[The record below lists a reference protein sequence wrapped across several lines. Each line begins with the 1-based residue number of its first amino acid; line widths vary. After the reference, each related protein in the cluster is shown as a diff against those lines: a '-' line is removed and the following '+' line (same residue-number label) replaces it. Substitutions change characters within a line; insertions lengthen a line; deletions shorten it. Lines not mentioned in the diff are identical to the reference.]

1 MINAGTYRTSAA
13 LIFDR
18 GGLLAA
24 VACILLL
31 TMQFQTTPLGLQA
44 QNIPLTSVLALLCL
58 PLALLRIP
66 RSPLMALVAL
76 FACYVIL
83 QSLVWLVVDLSGG
96 DADVRI
102 ISWARQFGAFVA
114 GIAIFIVLRTTMRS
128 IDDRQVTQYV
138 LWGTVPLF
146 VLSILNIGWGALG
159 LEWAGDVVLTAREIL
174 VPRGYTSAMRA
185 TGLATE
191 PSTLA
196 GSIVVIILPFLLF
209 LGTERKHRWAFILLL
224 VVTTLTFGW
233 TFSFSGLVLLVMV
246 LIMGVVMGPDRRM
259 MVLVITVFIV
269 LGLLALVLFPS
280 NQVLRHT
287 AALALGREN
296 ISFIDRFYSTFGPLL
311 QSFSSLTTLGY
322 GLGGT
327 VSHFKEMLPPDVQ
340 ADILAVK
347 WKELPNLGTFIGRIF
362 GETGLIGFSLF
373 STMIGIA
380 FFQIKK
386 TLREGAENPRFLL
399 ITRFGLLAAV
409 MSSAMIFGS
418 FHTPYLWFWLAL
430 ADSRY
435 VMGVRARNIKTLNP

>member
-1 MINAGTYRTSAA
+1 MMNAGTSRTSAD
-13 LIFDR
+13 LVFDR
-18 GGLLAA
+18 AGLLAA
-24 VACILLL
+24 VAGMLLI

-58 PLALLRIP
+58 PFALLKIP
-66 RSPLMALVAL
+66 RSPLMTLVAI
-76 FACYVIL
+76 FACYVVL
-83 QSLVWLVVDLSGG
+83 QSLIWLVVDLSGG
-96 DADVRI
+96 DTDIRI
-102 ISWARQFGAFVA
+102 VSWARQFGAFTA
-114 GIAIFIVLRTTMRS
+114 GIATFIVLRSSLMFL
-128 IDDRQVTQYV
+128 DDHQVLRYV
-138 LWGTVPLF
+138 ILGTVPMF

-159 LEWAGDVVLTAREIL
+159 LEWAGDIVRGVREIL
-174 VPRGYTSAMRA
+174 VPRGYTAPMRA

-209 LGTERKHRWAFILLL
+209 LGAEREHRLVFTVLL

-233 TFSFSGLVLLVMV
+233 TFSFSGLILLIMV
-246 LIMGVVMGPDRRM
+246 LMTGIAIGPDRRM
-259 MVLVITVFIV
+259 MAVVITVFLA
-269 LGLLALVLFPS
+269 LGLLALFLFPS

-296 ISFIDRFYSTFGPLL
+296 VSFIDRFYSTFGPFL
-311 QSFSSLTTLGY
+311 QSFSSLTTVGY

-327 VSHFKEMLPPDVQ
+327 VSHFKEMVPPDVQ

-347 WKELPNLGTFIGRIF
+347 WKELPNLGTLIGRIF
-362 GETGLIGFSLF
+362 GETGLIGISLF
-373 STMIGIA
+373 FAMIGIA
-380 FFQIKK
+380 FYQLKRTIM
-386 TLREGAENPRFLL
+386 EGVENPRFLL
-399 ITRFGLLAAV
+399 ITRFGLLAAL

-435 VMGVRARNIKTLNP
+435 AIGVRSGIIKS

>member
-1 MINAGTYRTSAA
+1 MMNVGTYKTSAD
-13 LIFDR
+13 LLFNR
-18 GGLLAA
+18 GGLLVAA
-24 VACILLL
+24 GSMLLL

-58 PLALLRIP
+58 PFAVLRIP
-66 RSPLMALVAL
+66 RSPLMTATAL

-83 QSLVWLVVDLSGG
+83 LSLVWLIADLFDGG
-96 DADVRI
+96 TDVRI

-114 GIAIFIVLRTTMRS
+114 GMATFTVLRSTMIS
-128 IDDRQVTQYV
+128 LDDHQIARYV
-138 LWGTVPLF
+138 FLGTIPLF

-159 LEWAGDVVLTAREIL
+159 LEWAGDIVQTTREVL
-174 VPRGYTSAMRA
+174 VPRGYTSSMRA

-196 GSIVVIILPFLLF
+196 GSIVVIILPLLLF
-209 LGTERKHRWAFILLL
+209 LGRVREHRWVFSLLL
-224 VVTTLTFGW
+224 IVTTLTFGW
-233 TFSFSGLVLLVMV
+233 TFSFSGLVLLIMV
-246 LIMGVVMGPDRRM
+246 LMMGVILGPDRRM
-259 MVLVITVFIV
+259 MVVVITVFLV
-269 LGLLALVLFPS
+269 LGLAALVLFPS

-287 AALALGREN
+287 TALALGREN
-296 ISFIDRFYSTFGPLL
+296 ISFIDRFYSTFGPFL

-327 VSHFKEMLPPDVQ
+327 VTHFREMVPPDVQ

-347 WKELPNLGTFIGRIF
+347 WKELPNLGTLIGRIF

-380 FFQIKK
+380 LFQIKR
-386 TLREGAENPRFLL
+386 TLSGGAEDPRFLQ
-399 ITRFGLLAAV
+399 IVRFGLLAALL
-409 MSSAMIFGS
+409 SSAMIFGS
-418 FHTPYLWFWLAL
+418 FHTPYLWFWLAV

-435 VMGVRARNIKTLNP
+435 MRGIRGTKISLNS

>member
-1 MINAGTYRTSAA
+1 MINVGTYRTSAD

-24 VACILLL
+24 VAAILLL

-66 RSPLMALVAL
+66 RSPLTTLVAL

-96 DADVRI
+96 DSDVRI
-102 ISWARQFGAFVA
+102 ISWARQFGAFAA
-114 GIAIFIVLRTTMRS
+114 GIATFTVFRSTMMFL
-128 IDDRQVTQYV
+128 DDRQIVRYV
-138 LWGTVPLF
+138 IWGTIPLF

-159 LEWAGDVVLTAREIL
+159 MEWAGDVVQTVREIL

-209 LGTERKHRWAFILLL
+209 LGREREHRWVFNVLL

-233 TFSFSGLVLLVMV
+233 TFSFSGLILLVMV
-246 LIMGVVMGPDRRM
+246 LMMGVVLGPDRRM
-259 MVLVITVFIV
+259 MVVVIAVFLV

-296 ISFIDRFYSTFGPLL
+296 ISFVDRFYSTFGPFL
-311 QSFSSLTTLGY
+311 QSFSSLTTVGY

-327 VSHFKEMLPPDVQ
+327 VSHFREMVPPDVQ

-347 WKELPNLGTFIGRIF
+347 WKELPNLGTLVGRIF

-373 STMIGIA
+373 SAMIGIA
-380 FFQIKK
+380 LLQVKR
-386 TLREGAENPRFLL
+386 TLEVVENPRFLL
-399 ITRFGLLAAV
+399 IARFGLLAALL
-409 MSSAMIFGS
+409 SSAMIFGS

-435 VMGVRARNIKTLNP
+435 IMEFRPGALNP

>member
-1 MINAGTYRTSAA
+1 MINVGTYRTSID

-24 VACILLL
+24 VAGLLL
-31 TMQFQTTPLGLQA
+31 VTMQFQTTPLGLQA

-66 RSPLMALVAL
+66 RSPLMTLVTV

-83 QSLVWLVVDLSGG
+83 QSLAWLVVDLLGG
-96 DADVRI
+96 DADMRI
-102 ISWARQFGAFVA
+102 ISWARQSGAFVA
-114 GIAIFIVLRTTMRS
+114 GMATFTVLRSAMMFL
-128 IDDRQVTQYV
+128 DDRQIVRYV
-138 LWGTVPLF
+138 MWGTVPLF
-146 VLSILNIGWGALG
+146 ILSMVNIAWGALG
-159 LEWAGDVVLTAREIL
+159 MEWAGEVVQAAREIL

-196 GSIVVIILPFLLF
+196 GSIVVIVLPFLLF
-209 LGTERKHRWAFILLL
+209 LGSQREYRWAFIGLL
-224 VVTTLTFGW
+224 VVTTMTFGW
-233 TFSFSGLVLLVMV
+233 TFSFSGLILLVMV
-246 LIMGVVMGPDRRM
+246 LMMGVVLGPDRRM
-259 MVLVITVFIV
+259 MVVVIAVFLV

-296 ISFIDRFYSTFGPLL
+296 ISFIDRFYSTFGPFL
-311 QSFSSLTTLGY
+311 QSFSSLTTVGY

-327 VSHFKEMLPPDVQ
+327 VSHFREMVPADVQ

-347 WKELPNLGTFIGRIF
+347 WKELPNLGTLVGRIF

-373 STMIGIA
+373 SSIIGLA
-380 FFQIKK
+380 LFQIKK
-386 TLREGAENPRFLL
+386 TLGVVENPRFLL
-399 ITRFGLLAAV
+399 IARFGLLASLL
-409 MSSAMIFGS
+409 SSAMIFGS
-418 FHTPYLWFWLAL
+418 FHTPFLWFWLAL

-435 VMGVRARNIKTLNP
+435 MMEARNRIHAIVNP